1 MKYYSEKLDKLFD
14 TEEALFKAEK
24 EAADKEKEA
33 AAERNKVAAEREK
46 LVSEVDKY
54 HDALDAAYKTYCET
68 EKALSA
74 ARAALK
80 KFDFEHSGKDK
91 RKAVSNTDPIFDLVS
106 DLFLL

>member
-1 MKYYSEKLDKLFD
+1 MKYYSKKLDKLFN
-14 TEEALFKAEK
+14 TEETLVKAEK

-33 AAERNKVAAEREK
+33 AAEKLKVAAEREK

-91 RKAVSNTDPIFDLVS
+91 RKAVSNADSVFDLVS

>member
-1 MKYYSEKLDKLFD
+1 MKYYSEKLDKLFN

-33 AAERNKVAAEREK
+33 AAERDKVAAERDK

-80 KFDFEHSGKDK
+80 KFDFEHSVKDK
-91 RKAVSNTDPIFDLVS
+91 RKAVSNADSIFDLVS